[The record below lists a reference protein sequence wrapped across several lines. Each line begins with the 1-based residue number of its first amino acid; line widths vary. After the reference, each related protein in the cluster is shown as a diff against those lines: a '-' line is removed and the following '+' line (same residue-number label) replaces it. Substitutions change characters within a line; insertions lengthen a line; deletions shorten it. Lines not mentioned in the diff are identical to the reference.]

1 LKIEE
6 KIVEEEQL
14 ALITRIGLLEEMDE
28 VMDEVKTWIEDNE
41 VEVAGPPFAIYYTNH
56 QKNPDEKFKFD
67 VGYPVVGD
75 LESSGNVMVVSL
87 LEHTV
92 VYSIFKGPYSKL
104 SEVYAAMVEFVLAN
118 NYDVIG
124 SPKEIYHN
132 SPEDVPAGDLLTE
145 VQFPVIKM

>member
-1 LKIEE
+1 MNIQE

-28 VMDEVKTWIEDNE
+28 VLDQLNMWIEDNE
-41 VEVAGPPFAIYYTNH
+41 VEISGPHFAIYYTNH
-56 QKNPDEKFKFD
+56 QKNPEETFKFD
-67 VGYPVVGD
+67 IGYPVAGD
-75 LESSGNVMVVSL
+75 VESSGNVMIASIPT
-87 LEHTV
+87 HTV
-92 VYSIFKGPYSKL
+92 VYSVFKGPYSKL
-104 SEVYAAMVEFVLAN
+104 SEVYEAMVEFVLEN

-132 SPEDVPAGDLLTE
+132 SPEDVPAGELLTE

>member
-6 KIVEEEQL
+6 KVVEEEQL
-14 ALITRIGLLEEMDE
+14 ALITRIGFLEEMDE
-28 VMDEVKTWIEDNE
+28 VLAEVSSWIEDNE
-41 VEVAGPPFAIYYTNH
+41 VEVSGPPFAIYYTNH

-67 VGYPVVGD
+67 VGFPVAGD
-75 LESSGNVMVVSL
+75 VESSGNVMVVSIL
-87 LEHTV
+87 THTV
-92 VYSIFKGPYSKL
+92 VYSVYKGPYPGL
-104 SEVYAAMVEFVLAN
+104 SEVYKAMVEFVLAN

-132 SPEDVPAGDLLTE
+132 SPEDVPAGELLTE